1 MSTVSPHRGAIHC
14 LPKANV
20 SFGNGVP
27 YAGDFEDGYYC
38 GDDGVAEARHVFLDG
53 NDLAARFAGGG
64 HLTIAETGFGTG
76 LNCLAVMTLLERHPG
91 MQIDYISIE
100 RFPLTVDQMQA
111 AHMAFPE
118 LEPQAVALRRALP
131 PRWPGYH
138 VVPLCDGRMT
148 LHLHYAEIGDVLP
161 HLDFLAD
168 AWFLDGFAPSR
179 NPDMWSQAILGH
191 VGRLTRPRGTLASF
205 TAAGHVRRGLEA
217 AGFAITRRPGFGRK
231 REMITGLRLGVEE
244 AGSDQPRKVAV
255 IGSGIAGAS
264 VAAGLRRRGCVPV
277 VLDAGS
283 AAGSGASGNRMA
295 LQSPKLTIDHNPMSQ
310 LSLSCLSLAA
320 RLSDLADATVGKGVV
335 AFDAPERIA
344 KRHQVFRTQQWPSDL
359 LAAGTGD
366 YAPPGLSDDPGDEA
380 IICQGARAIR
390 PDRLLG
396 YLLNGTEPVY
406 DFLVDSIS
414 AHADGAR
421 LTSEDG
427 RDVDADAVVIA
438 TGADMSALL
447 AGYDWQ
453 LPIETTHGLVSQVP
467 TNAAMATLDR
477 GVSFGGY
484 LTPALAGR
492 HDLGAT
498 FWPDPAMAVDAQ
510 AIADGH
516 HHNLALLAGS
526 ALVAPF
532 GMDATSFG
540 ARVSRRASLPDRRPV
555 IGCPDPDLG
564 RWLFV
569 FGGLGARGFTLAPLL
584 GDLLAADILGR
595 PVPLPVPQWN
605 GIQAARYSV
614 AAG

>member
-1 MSTVSPHRGAIHC
+1 
-14 LPKANV
+14 
-20 SFGNGVP
+20 
-27 YAGDFEDGYYC
+27 
-38 GDDGVAEARHVFLDG
+38 
-53 NDLAARFAGGG
+53 
-64 HLTIAETGFGTG
+64 
-76 LNCLAVMTLLERHPG
+76 
-91 MQIDYISIE
+91 
-100 RFPLTVDQMQA
+100 
-111 AHMAFPE
+111 
-118 LEPQAVALRRALP
+118 
-131 PRWPGYH
+131 
-138 VVPLCDGRMT
+138 
-148 LHLHYAEIGDVLP
+148 
-161 HLDFLAD
+161 
-168 AWFLDGFAPSR
+168 
-179 NPDMWSQAILGH
+179 
-191 VGRLTRPRGTLASF
+191 
-205 TAAGHVRRGLEA
+205 
-217 AGFAITRRPGFGRK
+217 
-231 REMITGLRLGVEE
+231 
-244 AGSDQPRKVAV
+244 
-255 IGSGIAGAS
+255 
-264 VAAGLRRRGCVPV
+264 
-277 VLDAGS
+277 
-283 AAGSGASGNRMA
+283 
-295 LQSPKLTIDHNPMSQ
+295 MSQ

-320 RLSDLADATVGKGVV
+320 RLSDLADATVGTGVV

-359 LAAGTGD
+359 LVAGTGG

-380 IICQGARAIR
+380 IIYQGARAIR

-396 YLLNGTEPVY
+396 YLLNRTEPVY

-453 LPIETTHGLVSQVP
+453 LPLETTHGLVSQVP
-467 TNAAMATLDR
+467 TNAAMSTLDR

-498 FWPDPAMAVDAQ
+498 FWRDPAMAVDAQ

-526 ALVAPF
+526 ALGAPF

-555 IGCPDPDLG
+555 IGCPDLDIG